1 MLYTH
6 DLYSAHLARF
16 VEDNRLDRSQAL
28 LAWPGAEAL
37 LEQALSNLEETMN
50 GKIRL
55 ASFGLNQRQNGLSVK
70 EGSVMN
76 KALDDVA
83 IA

>member
-1 MLYTH
+1 MK
-6 DLYSAHLARF
+6 
-16 VEDNRLDRSQAL
+16 DNRQAL
-28 LAWPGAEAL
+28 VAWPGAEIL

-50 GKIRL
+50 GKICL
-55 ASFGLNQRQNGLSVK
+55 ASFGFNQRQNGLSVK
-70 EGSVMN
+70 EGSVIN